1 VYNPYIGFVMPL
13 PFGSAHLRAFILFGL
28 ALFSTGLLCGQTAP
42 PMNLATLKQVLAIGE
57 DVLSTNDVIARVK
70 KEGVDFFLDAD
81 MKTELILAAAEG
93 RRTEADTLRIIES
106 LADACLPCKERM
118 EGPISPDLALKF
130 LNEKVRSKD
139 ILKEIK
145 KRGLS
150 TDAITAEQ
158 ISALRAA
165 GASEAM
171 LRVMKPDAKPNEPDG
186 FTAIEPVKGK
196 FFEPNRGS
204 GSFDVRFRV
213 DDTVEFQ
220 LIHDRIYFRA
230 TAGNAPVNQGSE
242 ISGILPR
249 IPADAVSFSLRQKD
263 GRTKISAGEAIPA
276 DTYGY
281 PGYRFSIKDDRPKDD
296 RYHIEVVWQLK
307 PYTMA
312 TLKPEVE
319 ELGPSFPDLLVADIR
334 RRGFATPLQP
344 EEDQALRLAGATDEI
359 ISAIRGS
366 IRPANVMPTR

>member
-1 VYNPYIGFVMPL
+1 MSL
-13 PFGSAHLRAFILFGL
+13 LLGSARFL
-28 ALFSTGLLCGQTAP
+28 AALLLSFALLHPGSTYGQSSS
-42 PMNLATLKQVLAIGE
+42 PMTLATLKQVLAIGE
-57 DVLSTNDVIARVK
+57 DVLSTNDVIQRVK

-118 EGPISPDLALKF
+118 ESPISAELALKF
-130 LNEKVRSKD
+130 LKEKVRSKD

-150 TDAITAEQ
+150 SDAISAEQ
-158 ISALRAA
+158 VAALRAA

-171 LRVMKPDAKPNEPDG
+171 LRVMKPDAKPIEPDG
-186 FTAIEPVKGK
+186 FTALEPAKSK
-196 FFEPNRGS
+196 LFDPNRGA

-220 LIHDRIYFRA
+220 VINDRIYFRA
-230 TAGNAPVNQGSE
+230 AAGAAPVNQGSE

-249 IPADAVSFSLRQKD
+249 VPADAVTFTLRQKD
-263 GRTKISAGEAIPA
+263 GRSKVAPGQPIPS

-281 PGYRFSIKDDRPKDD
+281 PGYRFTVTDERPKDA

-319 ELGPSFPDLLVADIR
+319 ELGPSFPDLLVSDIR

-366 IRPANVMPTR
+366 VRPANAMPVR